1 MSHNEQDLTVQMS
14 SLLSTALILIESGK
28 YEITG
33 TAFMEVAV
41 KIEEIHYFIA
51 ALQEGTLQVTVAP
64 YDVDAPAGAD
74 DDDLF

>member
-1 MSHNEQDLTVQMS
+1 
-14 SLLSTALILIESGK
+14 
-28 YEITG
+28 
-33 TAFMEVAV
+33 MEVAV

-64 YDVDAPAGAD
+64 YDVDAPAGAN